1 MIVSLARPSENDDL
15 TSIILPEANVLS
27 SVIILRSTNGKGNCL
42 LMPYID
48 YGLCVG
54 CGACAEAY
62 PRFFIMR
69 DDKAWFVNH
78 EQFVLEEN
86 RGIEYVCPF
95 HAIRIE

>member
-1 MIVSLARPSENDDL
+1 MRDQAYAIMLRSENERGDR
-15 TSIILPEANVLS
+15 ILML
-27 SVIILRSTNGKGNCL
+27 
-42 LMPYID
+42 YID

-69 DDKAWFVNH
+69 DEKAWFVNH

-95 HAIRIE
+95 HAITIE